1 MATWKKILVSGL
13 DLASSDVTSNH
24 IGVSDGTNSTD
35 ITLGNNITFSG
46 GGDVSVTESG
56 GTITISAT
64 AGDANQNAF
73 SNVTVD
79 AGSSQSAESTT
90 DTLVL
95 TGESGVITTTGS
107 SDDTVTFSI
116 NTGGIGTTKLAAD
129 AVTNAKLADD
139 AVQTENILD
148 DNVTLAKIQHIA
160 SLKVLGNVL
169 GSEATVAQ
177 IAIDTDLS
185 DGVSNTH
192 NTIASA
198 KAIKDYVDNQNTAAD
213 LDFSADTGG
222 NLSIDLDSEVL
233 SIIGTANEI
242 ETAGSG
248 NQIQIGLPDDVT
260 IGNDLVVT
268 GDLTVNGDTTTVN
281 TANLLV
287 EDTFIQMNSGGS
299 TNVDAGIVFTGA
311 ANKVFGWDQSA
322 GRFAVAYEGGDASVS
337 GGFDTDPAKDFQTYV
352 ATVHSGAGTP
362 AGTDDLAIA
371 AFEQIGNIF
380 VDTNSSNNDIYIYS

>member
-56 GTITISAT
+56 GTVTISAT
-64 AGDANQNAF
+64 AGEANQNAF
-73 SNVTVD
+73 SNLTVD
-79 AGSSQSAESTT
+79 SGTNPAADTTT

-95 TGESGVITTTGS
+95 AGETNVITTTGT
-107 SDDTVTFSI
+107 DPDTVTISI
-116 NTGGIGTTKLAAD
+116 DAGGISTAKLAAD

-139 AVQTENILD
+139 AVATANILD
-148 DNVTLAKIQHIA
+148 DNVTLAKLEHIG
-160 SLKVLGNVL
+160 SLTVIGNVL
-169 GSEATVAQ
+169 GNENTPAE
-177 IAIDTDLS
+177 IGIDTDLS
-185 DGVSNTH
+185 AVSNTH
-192 NTIASA
+192 NTVASA